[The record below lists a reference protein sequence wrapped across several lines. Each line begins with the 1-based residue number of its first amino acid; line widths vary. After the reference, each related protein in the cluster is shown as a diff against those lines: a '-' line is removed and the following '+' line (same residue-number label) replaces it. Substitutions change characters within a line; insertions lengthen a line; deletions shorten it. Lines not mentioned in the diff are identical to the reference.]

1 MTRKQILI
9 AILLVMVLDGIVD
22 ASYAAKGMSQ
32 PPQWSVPLT
41 LCVSFLG
48 FLWYRIDSDE
58 RKYKRSLGLNMAMIA
73 LTMVAMPY
81 YLLRS
86 RPRGEKMRALFRCLG
101 FAVLMV
107 LCTAAGAV
115 LSGHAL
121 EGWAS

>member
-9 AILLVMVLDGIVD
+9 AILLVMVLDGAVD
-22 ASYAAKGMSQ
+22 ASYAASGMSQ

-58 RKYKRSLGLNMAMIA
+58 RNYKRSRGLNTAMIV
-73 LTMVAMPY
+73 LTILAMPY

-86 RPRGEKMRALFRCLG
+86 RPRGD
-101 FAVLMV
+101 
-107 LCTAAGAV
+107 
-115 LSGHAL
+115 
-121 EGWAS
+121 